1 MGFFLS
7 FTRFAAK
14 TALVAVAVK
23 LSIDNDIWSLNT
35 TNGAD
40 LYEKLKRY
48 IVPGTIV
55 YPEQLP
61 SPEEVTTDIE
71 RVWNKGV
78 NKVIILISSPFQS
91 HTSIEIFFYI
101 IIFPQIYLCILLHG
115 YAVSI

>member
-35 TNGAD
+35 SNGAD
-40 LYEKLKRY
+40 LYEKLKKH

-55 YPEQLP
+55 YPEKLP
-61 SPEEVTTDIE
+61 SAEQLATDVE

-78 NKVIILISSPFQS
+78 DKVIS
-91 HTSIEIFFYI
+91 TIEKAPSNLNNFANRVINDDK
-101 IIFPQIYLCILLHG
+101 
-115 YAVSI
+115 

>member
-1 MGFFLS
+1 MGFFWS
-7 FTRFAAK
+7 FSRFAVK
-14 TALVAVAVK
+14 TALVAGAIK

-40 LYEKLKRY
+40 LYEKLRKY

-61 SPEEVTTDIE
+61 SVEEVTTDIE

-78 NKVIILISSPFQS
+78 DKVFTTLQHAPSNLNTAANRMINNK
-91 HTSIEIFFYI
+91 
-101 IIFPQIYLCILLHG
+101 
-115 YAVSI
+115 